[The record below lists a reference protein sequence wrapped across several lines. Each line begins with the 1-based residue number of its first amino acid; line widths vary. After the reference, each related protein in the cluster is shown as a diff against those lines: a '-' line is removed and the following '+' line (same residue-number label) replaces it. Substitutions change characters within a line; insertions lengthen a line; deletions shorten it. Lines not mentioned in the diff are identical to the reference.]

1 MKSKYR
7 LNISNGNL
15 VSELRSAASVK
26 YTPGFEDLV
35 HKKERKISYRKF
47 LTVITRWNDN
57 ILGILV
63 K

>member
-15 VSELRSAASVK
+15 VSELRSTASVK

-35 HKKERKISYRKF
+35 HKKECKVSYVNF
-47 LTVITRWNDN
+47 
-57 ILGILV
+57 
-63 K
+63 